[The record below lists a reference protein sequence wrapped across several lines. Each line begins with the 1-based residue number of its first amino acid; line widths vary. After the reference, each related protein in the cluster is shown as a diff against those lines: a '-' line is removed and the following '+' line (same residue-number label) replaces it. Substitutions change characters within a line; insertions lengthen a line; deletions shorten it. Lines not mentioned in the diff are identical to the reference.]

1 MNELI
6 KTITRDDGT
15 IAVSGRELHD
25 FFWELAK
32 TSPTGSKIWPRM
44 GLKKVKTFRRFRR
57 KPQMAGVHALN
68 MS

>member
-15 IAVSGRELHD
+15 IAVSAASCTI
-25 FFWELAK
+25 FWELAK